1 MLYCSL
7 VFKLSTVYLITSSVL
22 SINAVW
28 IHFDQTFLFQ
38 VSVLMMVVVVVGLM
52 GGSWAQ
58 QGRGSTLLEDL
69 EQELLD
75 QGWAPPPPRFHY
87 RGFNRPGRKVNLV

>member
-1 MLYCSL
+1 MISA
-7 VFKLSTVYLITSSVL
+7 LSRT
-22 SINAVW
+22 AVW
-28 IHFDQTFLFQ
+28 VHFDKTSFLFQ
-38 VSVLMMVVVVVGLM
+38 VSVLMMVVVVVGLV

-69 EQELLD
+69 EQDLLD